1 MTAVSGLTPARRDAV
16 AAFVAL
22 ALLAGPVWT
31 SAFHLGE
38 TGYRYE
44 RIEVTT
50 GEDRPVKFADGSERP
65 SYVTVSERIGCSDWF
80 EGRTCAFERHLSEG
94 ATVPTGVHTGRNGSA
109 ISTPFEDDY
118 DYVVVD
124 DEVFRATYTTNG
136 SAGEEEQG
144 SYRVY
149 LSLEPVSPETALEN
163 VSIDAAK
170 YPDRVPD
177 PALNAA
183 RTGSAVADHRIEVPE
198 ELILTDDGRY
208 YRVYLAEEV
217 EPSTGEQLVDVWLTY
232 FTPVVGLLWLLLLR
246 RRVEVNYVGER
257 NDGWSRRR

>member
-1 MTAVSGLTPARRDAV
+1 MIAVSGLTPARRDAV
-16 AAFVAL
+16 AALVAL
-22 ALLAGPVWT
+22 ALIAGPVWT
-31 SAFHLGE
+31 SAFHVGE
-38 TGYRYE
+38 TDYRYE

-50 GEDRPVKFADGSERP
+50 SEDRPIRFADGSERP
-65 SYVTVSERIGCSDWF
+65 SYLTVSERIGCSNWF

-94 ATVPTGVHTGRNGSA
+94 ATVPTGVYTGRNGSA

-124 DEVFRATYTTNG
+124 DEVFRATYATNE
-136 SAGEEEQG
+136 SAQEEQG
-144 SYRVY
+144 SHRVY
-149 LSLEPVSPETALEN
+149 LSLEPVAPEAALEN

-177 PALNAA
+177 PVLDAA
-183 RTGSAVADHRIEVPE
+183 RTGSAVADHPIEVPE

-217 EPSTGEQLVDVWLTY
+217 EPSTGEQLVGVWFTY

-246 RRVEVNYVGER
+246 RRVEVHYVGE
-257 NDGWSRRR
+257 DADRRDRPQ